1 LIMTSQNKHTASQN
15 EGVDLG
21 LVAMF
26 LRMTPEERIVANDN
40 FLRTI
45 WEMRDAFTQRTKQT
59 SGRRPERT
67 T

>member
-1 LIMTSQNKHTASQN
+1 LIVTSQDKHTAPQN
-15 EGVDLG
+15 ERVDLG

-45 WEMRDAFTQRTKQT
+45 WELRDAFTQRTKQT
-59 SGRRPERT
+59 SDRRPERT